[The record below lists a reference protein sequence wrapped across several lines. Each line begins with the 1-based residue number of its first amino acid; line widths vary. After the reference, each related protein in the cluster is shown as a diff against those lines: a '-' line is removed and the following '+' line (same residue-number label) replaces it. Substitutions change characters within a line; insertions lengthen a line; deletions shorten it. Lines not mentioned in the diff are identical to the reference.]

1 MVDFKKILNG
11 LSSSDV
17 SKGFLGGLAG
27 GAVSGALTS
36 KKGRKGATKLIKY
49 GGLAAVGALAWNAYK
64 QYNEKQSGQ
73 VASQANNPVNAQNPT
88 LSNSSTNQAAQ
99 TNDINYWSGLNAQQ
113 FENLQDSKPQTQSIF
128 ILKTMVAA
136 AMSDGHL
143 DPSEYQNIT
152 SKADTLGLSNEDKTL
167 VFNEISAPMSLEQVV
182 AESKTPELA
191 MEVYTASVL
200 AIDEDQV
207 QGREY
212 LDKLASGLHLPPP
225 LVQAVH
231 NQISNS

>member
-36 KKGRKGATKLIKY
+36 KKGRKGAKKLIKY

-64 QYNEKQSGQ
+64 QYNQNQSNPQSGIPTDS
-73 VASQANNPVNAQNPT
+73 VNNNQNGNQQ
-88 LSNSSTNQAAQ
+88 SNQLA
-99 TNDINYWSGLNAQQ
+99 YWTGLNEQQ
-113 FENLQDSKPQTQSIF
+113 FENLDETKPQEQSIY

-143 DPSEYQNIT
+143 DPSEYQNIAN
-152 SKADTLGLSNEDKTL
+152 KADSMGLSNEDRAL
-167 VFNEISAPMSLEQVV
+167 VFNEISAPMSLNQVI
-182 AESKTPELA
+182 AESNTPELA

-200 AIDEDQV
+200 AIDEDQA

-212 LDKLASGLHLPPP
+212 LQKLAAGLQLPPP